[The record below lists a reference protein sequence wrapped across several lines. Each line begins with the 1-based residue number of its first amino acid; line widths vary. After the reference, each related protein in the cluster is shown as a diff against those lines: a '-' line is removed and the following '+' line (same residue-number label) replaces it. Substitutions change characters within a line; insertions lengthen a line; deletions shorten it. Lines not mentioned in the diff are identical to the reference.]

1 MNIANTLETASDV
14 LRQLEESLN
23 QAGFTPGADTYRSMC
38 QVLMGQ
44 HQRTLSSTTSA
55 LKPDFSE
62 ISSRARAIH
71 ALISPYAEIMNRLG
85 SIVEINANAAIDP
98 APATEI
104 NTLPDKPNSPTG
116 LILQAL
122 QNEGSDPLSFTALK
136 SRVFI
141 GSEELQL
148 ILAQL
153 VASGAIVQ
161 KRASGRDV
169 YVLVTST

>member
-14 LRQLEESLN
+14 LRQLEENLN
-23 QAGFTPGADTYRSMC
+23 QAGFTKGADTYRSMC

-44 HQRTLSSTTSA
+44 HQRALSNTTPA
-55 LKPDFSE
+55 LESEFSE

-85 SIVEINANAAIDP
+85 SIVESNANLP
-98 APATEI
+98 TEPRPATPAV
-104 NTLPDKPNSPTG
+104 PDSPNSPTG
-116 LILQAL
+116 LIIQAL
-122 QNEGSDPLSFTALK
+122 ESEGSDPLSFTALK

-153 VASGAIVQ
+153 VASGTIVQ